1 MKHIFLLAF
10 SLGLSVSALA
20 QEVVIDTNYYTPPAQ
35 RRQVLTSDPDQ
46 RYTPYQPNRTQ
57 STGRYHNGPDSDN
70 PLFHQLREVQTWYIG
85 AEGGFRSDGSTL
97 TNSFNGLVSN
107 VTQTKPSWSVLLGY
121 TYRNAWAVETGYSR
135 TPIHLNITIANGQTP
150 LIFNYQNSGSGIP
163 LRLKRRIG
171 SGKRASNG
179 TGFWLTAGA
188 WIVPNGS
195 GPMDDFKLIGYS
207 SRTSSRVR
215 TTDTLR
221 LSNTTKTFS
230 RITGLAELG
239 VDYSVRLSSFLELGC
254 YVRKYW
260 GLSDA
265 LRSDLLYTVNNK
277 SDQQAVVTA
286 NGTGWGV
293 GIALRY
299 IYGRQHEV
307 KTALK

>member
-10 SLGLSVSALA
+10 SFGLSVSALA

-35 RRQVLTSDPDQ
+35 RRQVLTPDPEQ
-46 RYTPYQPNRTQ
+46 GYTPYQPSRTQ

-70 PLFHQLREVQTWYIG
+70 PLFHQLKEVQTWYLG
-85 AEGGFRSDGSTL
+85 AEGGLRSDGSTL

-107 VTQTKPSWSVLLGY
+107 VTQTKVVWSVLLGY
-121 TYRNAWAVETGYSR
+121 TYRNAWAVETGYAH

-171 SGKRASNG
+171 SGKQAKNG

-188 WIVPNGS
+188 WLIPNGT

-207 SRTSSRVR
+207 SRNSSRVR

-230 RITGLAELG
+230 SVTGLAELG
-239 VDYSVRLSSFLELGC
+239 VDYSARLSPFLELGA

-260 GLSDA
+260 GLSNA
-265 LRSDLLYTVNNK
+265 LRSDLVYTINNK
-277 SDQQAVVTA
+277 SEQQGVVTA
-286 NGTGWGV
+286 NGTGWGF

-307 KTALK
+307 KKDLK